1 MQCEGVRVD
10 MRWFLLFFFL
20 GSLGLCAGGPSEA
33 ALKTLRIFQSEKT
46 VSLDEVL
53 KISPYCGPSKKK
65 LIERRWNDLSV
76 WLQENNFQLSELD
89 EKVDGDLAVSL
100 VGLIHESN
108 PELTSVLSLSLV
120 KEAEDW
126 LVAPILGSF
135 ENTGIGFEASV
146 LARAESLQR
155 WVMKEKV
162 GQLVKLRKSEQ
173 ERFRESLEGAIAED
187 ILSQQDPE
195 QVLLEFLDAVY
206 SGDVKK
212 VLVWQGALER
222 DELLEWDW
230 EQNVAATH
238 LGMATTRE
246 KSAWQLL
253 RSKSVLKVLI
263 DEDGDADTAKYLYS
277 FLSVVKPNPRS
288 NDVTAVRF
296 SLKKTSRGWRVK
308 LPAIFAY
315 DHEEE
320 FLHREKSND
329 ESDWE
334 DRNNARK
341 LATFFE
347 AENEALHGD
356 SAEDLLKEVVLDLK
370 AGTLPRFMQRHLRV
384 KSKKRKKD
392 DDDDELIVEDEEV
405 LSARRMQRF
414 LTAVKWWGKTLAGDG
429 VQEPTIEHLIEKE
442 DLALGVL
449 MMPPLPDRWKPE
461 LRVVW
466 MGLEDDG
473 WVILPGDPSPS
484 NRTLSPDLVKTH
496 EQILKEYKKWT
507 EQEKEGYLA
516 ELKSSIVIADLDGET
531 VEKDVAVEL
540 VEKWRKVALNG
551 TVHDVI
557 KLSAVRKAPEKMS
570 LLLDDLN
577 YIRKGVVAAS
587 VPDEVLDSKGFGS
600 LCGVS
605 LSIAMGRGVDRGFPM
620 MIVVPTEKGPRV
632 LIDIELSYESN
643 KGVEIMNKDVL
654 DGLSE
659 EMAKGDYEQILA
671 MYDWH
676 QEVAGKSF
684 KKWQVEKAKT
694 KK

>member
-1 MQCEGVRVD
+1 MQCKVVNVD
-10 MRWFLLFFFL
+10 MRWFLLFFFF

-33 ALKTLRIFQSEKT
+33 ALKTLRSFQSDKAP
-46 VSLDEVL
+46 SLDAVL
-53 KISPYCGPSKKK
+53 KISPYCGPGKKR
-65 LIERRWNDLSV
+65 LIERRWGDLSV
-76 WLQENNFQLSELD
+76 WLQENDFQFSELG

-100 VGLIHESN
+100 VGLTHQSN

-120 KEAEDW
+120 KEAKGW

-135 ENTGIGFEASV
+135 ENTGIGFEAGV

-162 GQLVKLRKSEQ
+162 GQLIKLRETEQ
-173 ERFRESLEGAIAED
+173 EQFRKSLEGAIAED
-187 ILSQQDPE
+187 VLSQKDPE

-222 DELLEWDW
+222 DELLGWNW
-230 EQNVAATH
+230 EQNLAATH
-238 LGMATTRE
+238 IGMATTRD

-253 RSKSVLKVLI
+253 RSKAVLKVLI
-263 DEDGDADTAKYLYS
+263 DGDGDTETAQYLYS

-288 NDVTAVRF
+288 NDVTPVRF
-296 SLKKTSRGWRVK
+296 VLKKTSGGWRVK

-315 DHEEE
+315 DHEDED
-320 FLHREKSND
+320 LHREKSNG

-334 DRNNARK
+334 DRNAARE
-341 LATFFE
+341 LATIFE
-347 AENEALHGD
+347 AENEALYGD
-356 SAEDLLKEVVLDLK
+356 SAEELLKDVALDLK
-370 AGTLPRFMQRHLRV
+370 SGTLPRFMQRHLRV
-384 KSKKRKKD
+384 KSKERKKED
-392 DDDDELIVEDEEV
+392 DDDVLIVEDPEV
-405 LSARRMQRF
+405 LSAKRMRRF
-414 LTAVKWWGKTLAGDG
+414 LQVVKWWSKTLAGDG
-429 VQEPTIEHLIEKE
+429 VQEPTIAHLIEKE

-449 MMPPLPDRWKPE
+449 AMPPLPNHWKPE

-473 WVILPGDPSPS
+473 WVILPGDPSIS
-484 NRTLSPDLVKTH
+484 DQTLSPDLVKTRV
-496 EQILKEYKKWT
+496 QILKEYKKWT
-507 EQEKEGYLA
+507 EEEKEGYLT
-516 ELKSSIVIADLDGET
+516 ELKNSIVIANLDGKT
-531 VEKDVAVEL
+531 VEKDIAVEL
-540 VEKWRKVALNG
+540 VKKWREIAQNG

-577 YIRKGVVAAS
+577 YIRKGVAAAS
-587 VPDEVLDSKGFGS
+587 TPDEVLDSKGFGS
-600 LCGVS
+600 LYGVS
-605 LSIAMGRGVDRGFPM
+605 LRIGIGADRGFPM

-632 LIDIELSYESN
+632 LIDVELSYESN
-643 KGVEIMNKDVL
+643 KGVKLMNAHVL

-659 EMAKGDYEQILA
+659 EMAKGDYDKILA

-676 QEVAGKSF
+676 QVVAGKSF
-684 KKWQVEKAKT
+684 EKWQKEKAKA